1 MKIARYQTDA
11 ASGKQIHYGVLHADG
26 TLDRLAG
33 SPFDSLAL
41 SGKHDQLAAVRLL
54 CPVEA
59 PRIFGVG
66 LNYAAHAKEAGQ
78 PVPQIP
84 MLFMKPDTA
93 AIGPEEAIIYPLEAG
108 RVDYECELTVVIGKT
123 ARRVSEQDALDYV
136 LGYTCGNDI
145 SQRPIQFAEM
155 KMGTLLIGKGFDTF
169 CPLGPVIATGLN
181 PDNLNI
187 STRLNG
193 KTVQQSH
200 TSDLI
205 FSVAKLVSYLSQA
218 ITRRAGDVILT
229 GTPAGNGP
237 MLPGD
242 MVEIDIEGIGIL
254 RNPMVAEAPR

>member
-1 MKIARYQTDA
+1 MKIARYRIGDA
-11 ASGKQIHYGVLHADG
+11 ANGPVVYGALNEDG
-26 TLDRLAG
+26 MLERLSA
-33 SPFDSLAL
+33 SPFESLAL
-41 SGKHDQLAAVRLL
+41 SGRLDRLADVRLL
-54 CPVEA
+54 APVAA

-93 AIGPEEAIIYPLEAG
+93 CIGPGENIVYPLEAG
-108 RVDYECELTVVIGKT
+108 RVDYECELTVVIGRT
-123 ARRVSEQDALDYV
+123 ARRVSEADALSCV
-136 LGYTCGNDI
+136 LGYTCGNDV

-155 KMGTLLIGKGFDTF
+155 KMGTMLIGKAFDTF
-169 CPLGPVIATGLN
+169 SPIGPVIATGLD
-181 PDNLNI
+181 PGNLAI
-187 STRLNG
+187 ATRLNG

-218 ITRRAGDVILT
+218 ITLRAGDVILT
-229 GTPAGNGP
+229 GTPAGIGP

-242 MVEIDIEGIGIL
+242 TVEIDIEGIGVL
-254 RNPMVAEAPR
+254 RNPVVAEAAR